1 MASSIVEICNLALNN
16 LGAKSTIASITEQSV
31 EARQCNV
38 VYGPARDYILRKHP
52 WSFAEKTVALSSLGS
67 PPPDWSYRYQYPS
80 DCVKAR
86 EILTGDRNDSDPVPY
101 KVAAGDDLNSK
112 VILCDKDGAYL
123 RYTARVTNAAVFDS
137 SFVQQLAWYMAIQ
150 LAMPLTG
157 KKSIRDDAVSGY
169 RLIAGD
175 AEATDM
181 NEKEHDAHKEAEW
194 ISGRN

>member
-1 MASSIVEICNLALNN
+1 MASSVGEICNIALNHI
-16 LGAKSTIASITEQSV
+16 GTDSTIASINEKSE
-31 EARQCNV
+31 EARQCKLL
-38 VYGPARDYILRKHP
+38 YASARDYILRKHP

-86 EILTGDRNDSDPVPY
+86 EIIKESRTSSDPVPF
-101 KVAAGDDLNSK
+101 KVVAGDDLNSR
-112 VILCDKDGAYL
+112 VILCDKDEAYL
-123 RYTARVTNAAVFDS
+123 RYTARVTNAAVFDA
-137 SFVQQLAWYMAIQ
+137 SFVQELAWYLALQ

-157 KKSIRDDAVSGY
+157 KKSVRDDAVIGY
-169 RLIAGD
+169 RLIVGD

-181 NEKEHDAHKEAEW
+181 NEKEPDEHREAEW